1 MEKSCKRNRRD
12 PKFLNMKKV
21 KLFEEYQMSEMV
33 QEIHRIHEG
42 ELSEEAINE
51 LINEGFFD
59 WIKGIFM
66 NPMKKR
72 KLRQLGDKLV
82 QIRVELGKLQIE
94 QEQIEELQAEAEAS
108 ADQDPYA
115 YSTNSRASSYSR
127 SSSSSNSGDAAFEL
141 KKDALEA
148 TEEDIIT
155 NMDALGD
162 ENETLKKYVATVKLD
177 CRMKSTEI
185 LIKMADADIKRI
197 LVKSLRKDKGIVND
211 LQKDIK
217 KSLDT

>member
-1 MEKSCKRNRRD
+1 
-12 PKFLNMKKV
+12 MKKV
-21 KLFEEYQMSEMV
+21 KLFEEYQASDMV
-33 QEIHRIHEG
+33 QEIHRIHDG
-42 ELSEEAINE
+42 ELSEERINE

-66 NPMKKR
+66 NPLKKR

-82 QIRVELGKLQIE
+82 NVRVELGKLKIE

-108 ADQDPYA
+108 AEEDPYA
-115 YSTNSRASSYSR
+115 YSTNSSTNSYR
-127 SSSSSNSGDAAFEL
+127 GSSSSSSGGDAAFKL
-141 KKDALEA
+141 KEDSLTAM
-148 TEEDIIT
+148 EEDIIT
-155 NMDALGD
+155 NMDMLGE
-162 ENETLKKYVATVKLD
+162 ENETLQKYVATVKLD

-217 KSLDT
+217 SSLETENNQ

>member
-21 KLFEEYQMSEMV
+21 KLFEEYQVSDMV

-42 ELSEEAINE
+42 ELSEEKINE

-108 ADQDPYA
+108 AEEDPYT
-115 YSTNSRASSYSR
+115 YSTNSRSRSYSR
-127 SSSSSNSGDAAFEL
+127 SSSSSSSGDAAFEL

-148 TEEDIIT
+148 TEDDIIT
-155 NMDALGD
+155 NMDALGE
-162 ENETLKKYVATVKLD
+162 ENETLQKYVATVKLD

-197 LVKSLRKDKGIVND
+197 LVKSLRKDKGTVND

-217 KSLDT
+217 SSLDT

>member
-1 MEKSCKRNRRD
+1 MNDEKTTSLLWRQATEVSI
-12 PKFLNMKKV
+12 L
-21 KLFEEYQMSEMV
+21 Y
-33 QEIHRIHEG
+33 
-42 ELSEEAINE
+42 
-51 LINEGFFD
+51 
-59 WIKGIFM
+59 IFM

-72 KLRQLGDKLV
+72 KLRHLGDKLV

-115 YSTNSRASSYSR
+115 YSTNSRPSSYSR
-127 SSSSSNSGDAAFEL
+127 SSRSSSSGDAAFEL

-211 LQKDIK
+211 STIGDQKH
-217 KSLDT
+217 

>member
-1 MEKSCKRNRRD
+1 
-12 PKFLNMKKV
+12 MKKV

-115 YSTNSRASSYSR
+115 YSTNSRPSSYSR
-127 SSSSSNSGDAAFEL
+127 SSNSSSSGDAAFEL

>member
-21 KLFEEYQMSEMV
+21 KLFEEYQVSEMV

-42 ELSEEAINE
+42 ELSEERINE

-155 NMDALGD
+155 NMDALGE
-162 ENETLKKYVATVKLD
+162 ENETLQKYVATVKLD

>member
-1 MEKSCKRNRRD
+1 
-12 PKFLNMKKV
+12 MKKV

-115 YSTNSRASSYSR
+115 YSTNSRPSSYSR
-127 SSSSSNSGDAAFEL
+127 SSNSSSSGDAAFEL

-217 KSLDT
+217 SSLET

>member
-1 MEKSCKRNRRD
+1 
-12 PKFLNMKKV
+12 MKKV
-21 KLFEEYQMSEMV
+21 KLFEEYQSSDMV
-33 QEIHRIHEG
+33 QEIHRIHDG
-42 ELSEEAINE
+42 ELSEERINE

-66 NPMKKR
+66 NPLKKR

-82 QIRVELGKLQIE
+82 SVRVELGKLKIE

-108 ADQDPYA
+108 AEEDPYT
-115 YSTNSRASSYSR
+115 YSTNSRSNTNSYRGSSH
-127 SSSSSNSGDAAFEL
+127 SSSSGDAAFQL
-141 KKDALEA
+141 KEDSLTAM
-148 TEEDIIT
+148 EEDIIT
-155 NMDALGD
+155 NMDMLGE
-162 ENETLKKYVATVKLD
+162 ENETLQKYVATVKLD

-217 KSLDT
+217 SSLETENN

>member
-1 MEKSCKRNRRD
+1 
-12 PKFLNMKKV
+12 MKKV
-21 KLFEEYQMSEMV
+21 KLFEEYQVSDMV

-42 ELSEEAINE
+42 ELSEEKINE

-108 ADQDPYA
+108 AEEDPYT
-115 YSTNSRASSYSR
+115 YSTNSRSRSYSR
-127 SSSSSNSGDAAFEL
+127 SSSSSSSGDAAFEL

-155 NMDALGD
+155 NMDALGE
-162 ENETLKKYVATVKLD
+162 ENETLQKYVATVKLD

-197 LVKSLRKDKGIVND
+197 LVKSLRKDKGTVND

-217 KSLDT
+217 SSLDT

>member
-1 MEKSCKRNRRD
+1 
-12 PKFLNMKKV
+12 MKKV
-21 KLFEEYQMSEMV
+21 KLFEEYQMSDLV

-42 ELSEEAINE
+42 ELSEERINE

-82 QIRVELGKLQIE
+82 QIRIELGKLQIE
-94 QEQIEELQAEAEAS
+94 QEQLEELQSEAEAS
-108 ADQDPYA
+108 AEEDPYT
-115 YSTNSRASSYSR
+115 YSKPGSRGRGSSR
-127 SSSSSNSGDAAFEL
+127 SIGSSSGDAAFDL
-141 KKDALEA
+141 KKSALEA

-217 KSLDT
+217 KSLES

>member
-1 MEKSCKRNRRD
+1 
-12 PKFLNMKKV
+12 MKKV
-21 KLFEEYQMSEMV
+21 KLFDEYQMSEMV

-115 YSTNSRASSYSR
+115 YSTSNHSSSYRGSSN
-127 SSSSSNSGDAAFEL
+127 SSSSGDAAFEL
-141 KKDALEA
+141 KKNALEA

-217 KSLDT
+217 SSLET

>member
-1 MEKSCKRNRRD
+1 
-12 PKFLNMKKV
+12 MKKV
-21 KLFEEYQMSEMV
+21 KLFDEYQMSEMV

-115 YSTNSRASSYSR
+115 YSTNSRPSSYSR
-127 SSSSSNSGDAAFEL
+127 SSNSSSSGDAAFEL

-217 KSLDT
+217 SSLET